1 MICLQTH
8 NLIIHFSST
17 REPCSDSVELRTCR
31 GKTWWLT
38 EILSWEFTARGAL
51 LVMLLCATHLAAAHP
66 QTAALHAKATV
77 IQGRGKKS
85 RAIATA
91 AAAAAYEEE
100 LQQPAT
106 LPFFSCFSWQAVNL
120 ALRPLPKVK
129 GQQHLQHRLRH
140 QGCSTHMWSRR
151 APASSGAQQQVWPSI
166 FPITARWT
174 SFNPRTKP
182 LGKRQHSLPWYY
194 NGLPD
199 AEKPT
204 TTLIH
209 INWYVR
215 DTLGRTSN
223 LLLKLKLGYFFEELA
238 TCNGDSNATLC
249 RACCMSYVRWRW
261 SRFLVPWLFSALVNV
276 TGVAPSVM
284 KYWTLLQPFSIAPP
298 AWLKVEATSN

>member
-51 LVMLLCATHLAAAHP
+51 LVMLLCTLAAARIYRQQLCTQKRPSFKVVVRKVVRLP
-66 QTAALHAKATV
+66 Q
-77 IQGRGKKS
+77 Q
-85 RAIATA
+85 
-91 AAAAAYEEE
+91 
-100 LQQPAT
+100 
-106 LPFFSCFSWQAVNL
+106 
-120 ALRPLPKVK
+120 
-129 GQQHLQHRLRH
+129 QQHTRRS
-140 QGCSTHMWSRR
+140 CSSQQRCHSFPVFPGRPWTWPWGRFQKWKDNNTCNTDCDTRAAPHICGASRR

-199 AEKPT
+199 AEKP